1 MDAGDPGWR
10 LVLWDVDRTLLHV
23 EGVSRQVYEDA
34 FLAVVGRPLERLADM
49 AGRTDRWIITET
61 LALHGV
67 PDADGKLE
75 SFYGE
80 LGRAVRER
88 RDLLR
93 ASGRA
98 LPGAQ
103 EALAAVA
110 ALPGVVQSVVTGNTR
125 EIAKEKLSALGL
137 DGELDLEVGGYGDDA
152 SDRAELVRRARERV
166 ERKYGVPLGW
176 GSVVVVGDTEHDV
189 AGAVDNGAAAVGV
202 TSGSSD
208 TEQLRDAGAAVVLAD
223 LTDTEAVVDALLS
236 AAQQHAITCERQ
248 RGGRGAE
255 PACGG

>member
-1 MDAGDPGWR
+1 MRLPSWPWSAGRWNGWR
-10 LVLWDVDRTLLHV
+10 TWRAGPTA
-23 EGVSRQVYEDA
+23 GSSPRRWRCTA
-34 FLAVVGRPLERLADM
+34 SPAD
-49 AGRTDRWIITET
+49 E
-61 LALHGV
+61 
-67 PDADGKLE
+67 KLE

-103 EALAAVA
+103 EAVAAVA

-125 EIAKEKLSALGL
+125 EIATEKLSALGL
-137 DGELDLEVGGYGDDA
+137 DEDLDPEVGGYGDDA
-152 SDRAELVRRARERV
+152 TDRAELVRRARERV
-166 ERKYGVPLGW
+166 ERKYGVRLGW

-208 TEQLRDAGAAVVLAD
+208 TEQLRGAGA
-223 LTDTEAVVDALLS
+223 LS
-236 AAQQHAITCERQ
+236 CWPT
-248 RGGRGAE
+248 
-255 PACGG
+255 